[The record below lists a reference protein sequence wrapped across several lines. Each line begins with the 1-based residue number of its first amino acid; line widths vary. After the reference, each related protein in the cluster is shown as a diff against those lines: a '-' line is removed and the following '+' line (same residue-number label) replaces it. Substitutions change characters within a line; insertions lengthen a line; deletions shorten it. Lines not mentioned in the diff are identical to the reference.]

1 VFKKVLVANR
11 GAVASRVVRA
21 LNELDIGSVAIY
33 SEADEG
39 APYLD
44 RADEAFL
51 IGPAPPQESYL
62 NQEALLHL
70 IEETDCDGVH
80 PGYGFL
86 AENADFAERVNE
98 SAAHFIGPSPRW
110 LRTMGHK
117 TQAIDLLAKHG
128 MPVNA
133 TTEVLDS
140 EEQFISLAQQLGY
153 PVLIKPAAGGG
164 GIGMLAAA
172 DEKSLVKQLSRARS
186 MAERSFSSAEI
197 YLERQLTN
205 PRHIE
210 VQILA
215 DMKGEI
221 CHLFERDC
229 SIQRRN
235 QKIIEEA
242 RAPNI
247 QPDKLAELLQD
258 VTAAIGSI
266 GYDNIGTVEMLR
278 SDDDRFSFL
287 EMNTRLQVE
296 HGVTEA
302 LTGIDIVKAQIR
314 LASGMSLASVL
325 PDSPQPEGHAIEAR
339 IYAEDPVKF
348 FPSPGNLAKFVLP
361 TAANVRVETGYKEGM
376 QVTPFYDPLLAK
388 VIISDVDR
396 AAAIKTLVEALESC
410 EITGLKSNIPALITI
425 LESDQFQSGQVH
437 TGLTSE
443 LIHKK
448 ST

>member
-1 VFKKVLVANR
+1 VFNKVLVANR
-11 GAVASRVVRA
+11 GAVASRVLRA
-21 LNELDIGSVAIY
+21 LSELDIKSVAVY
-33 SEADEG
+33 SQADEG

-51 IGPAPPQESYL
+51 IGESPPQKSYL
-62 NQEALLHL
+62 NQEALLAL
-70 IEETDCDGVH
+70 IRQTNCDGVH

-86 AENADFAERVNE
+86 AENSTFAEQVN
-98 SAAHFIGPSPRW
+98 AIGAHFIGPSPKW

-117 TQAIDLLAKHG
+117 TKSIDFLAQHG

-133 TTEVLDS
+133 TTAVLDS
-140 EEQFISLAQQLGY
+140 EEQFVNHAQQLGY

-164 GIGMLAAA
+164 GIGMLVAT

-186 MAERSFSSAEI
+186 MAERSFSSSEI
-197 YLERQLTN
+197 YLERQLTD

-215 DMKGEI
+215 DTEGGI

-247 QPDKLAELLQD
+247 DPNVLTDLLNQ
-258 VTAAIGSI
+258 VTDAIGSI

-278 SDDDRFSFL
+278 SREGQFSFL

-296 HGVTEA
+296 HGVTEE
-302 LTGIDIVKAQIR
+302 LTGIDIVQAQIR
-314 LASGMSLASVL
+314 LASGMNLDSVL
-325 PDSPQPEGHAIEAR
+325 PERPRPNGHAIEAR
-339 IYAEDPVKF
+339 IYAEDPVRF
-348 FPSPGNLAKFVLP
+348 FPSPGTLERFRLP
-361 TAANVRVETGYKEGM
+361 EAPNVRVETGYREGM
-376 QVTPFYDPLLAK
+376 KVTPFYDPLLAK
-388 VIISDVDR
+388 IIINDVDR
-396 AAAIKTLVEALESC
+396 ATATKTIIEALASC
-410 EITGLKSNIPALITI
+410 EIAGLKSNVPALITI
-425 LESDQFQSGQVH
+425 LESEQFQTGRVH

-448 ST
+448 SN

>member
-1 VFKKVLVANR
+1 MFNKILVANR
-11 GAVASRVVRA
+11 GAVASRILRA
-21 LNELDIGSVAIY
+21 LNELNVKSVAIY
-33 SEADEG
+33 SEADQG

-51 IGPAPPQESYL
+51 VGAAPPQESYL
-62 NQEALLHL
+62 NQETLLRL
-70 IEETDCDGVH
+70 IQETDCDGVH

-86 AENADFAERVNE
+86 AENATFAELVNE
-98 SAAHFIGPSPRW
+98 SGANFIGPSPKW

-117 TQAIDLLAKHG
+117 TKAIDLLAQHG
-128 MPVNA
+128 MPVNS
-133 TTEVLDS
+133 TTAVLDS
-140 EEQFISLAQQLGY
+140 EEQFVSNAERLGY

-164 GIGMLAAA
+164 GIGMLVAN
-172 DEKSLVKQLSRARS
+172 DEKSLTKQLSRARS
-186 MAERSFSSAEI
+186 MAERSFSSTEI
-197 YLERQLTN
+197 YLEKQLTD

-215 DMKGEI
+215 DKQGKI

-247 QPDKLAELLQD
+247 DAGVLNDLLNQ
-258 VTAAIGSI
+258 VTEVIGSI

-278 SDDDRFSFL
+278 SKDNQFSFL

-296 HGVTEA
+296 HGVTEE
-302 LTGIDIVKAQIR
+302 LTGVDLVKAQIR
-314 LASGMSLASVL
+314 LASGMSLDKVM
-325 PDSPQPEGHAIEAR
+325 PEHPNPKGHAIEAR
-339 IYAEDPVKF
+339 IYAEDPVNF
-348 FPSPGNLAKFVLP
+348 FPSPGKLEHFRLAQMS
-361 TAANVRVETGYKEGM
+361 NVRVETGYKEGM
-376 QVTPFYDPLLAK
+376 KVTPFYDPLLAK
-388 VIISDVDR
+388 VIVSAVDR
-396 AAAIKTLVEALESC
+396 AQAVKTLIEALESC

-425 LESDQFQSGQVH
+425 LESEQFQSGEVH
-437 TGLTSE
+437 TGLTAE

-448 ST
+448 SS